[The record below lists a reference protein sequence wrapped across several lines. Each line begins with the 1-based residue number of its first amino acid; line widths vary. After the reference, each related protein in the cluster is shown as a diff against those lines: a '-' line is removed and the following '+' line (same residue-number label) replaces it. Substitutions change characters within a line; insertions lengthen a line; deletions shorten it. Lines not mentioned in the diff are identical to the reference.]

1 MLYMITFIVG
11 IIAARWL
18 LKPLAALWR
27 AALFVLSII
36 IAFRITAVL
45 APLSLDLDWH
55 GFWGSAALGL
65 LFMLVFGG
73 AWFYLLGW
81 RGRAAATEAE
91 EIDRARQKAIRDRK
105 VA

>member
-1 MLYMITFIVG
+1 MLYLIAFIVG

-27 AALFVLSII
+27 AALFVLSIAV
-36 IAFRITAVL
+36 AFRITAVVV
-45 APLSLDLDWH
+45 PLQLDLDWH

-65 LFMLVFGG
+65 LFMLFFGG